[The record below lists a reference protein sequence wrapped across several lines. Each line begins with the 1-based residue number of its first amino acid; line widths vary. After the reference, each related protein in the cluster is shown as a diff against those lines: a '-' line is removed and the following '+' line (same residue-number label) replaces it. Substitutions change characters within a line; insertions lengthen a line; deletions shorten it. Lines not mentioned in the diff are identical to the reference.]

1 MKRIILCLAACAG
14 LMAGCSDTQA
24 VTTAAGLSGTY
35 DLTVVGSYV
44 FVTSSDRNEL
54 RVLDL
59 EASPRDFVRAP
70 NPLEPLAIPVL
81 ERPTYLT
88 RDVYYRLLEE
98 PGQDDEGNDIALP
111 RGSERQGPYVYARS
125 DGAQEISIVS
135 ASVPGDLNLRELY
148 RLRLNR
154 QTQPGIITAFAARG
168 PGQGTGSIL
177 YYATQ
182 QASVATLWRQS
193 LPAPD
198 AFNPKGALPEGPTR
212 VLDMPG
218 ETVAALLVLPSAPS
232 PDPVTNPLEQEHVVV
247 AARGTQGAV
256 GRTFRMDAA
265 RPQAPV
271 VNYAFPAP
279 VRLLATHPVVA
290 DAYWE
295 GDLDRRVPAPTNE
308 NPDNTRLVKA
318 CGIDNYLVP
327 EDPPDLSD
335 EDTTN
340 TVAVQP
346 QRRTLA
352 AGEYVFGVLD
362 ESSCAGGVQCSGV
375 LAVDS
380 ATGQVLNDATGVR
393 MLPIRQA
400 AGLPTGL
407 TLVPDVRLYTRCSV
421 AENHEIPRPLIG
433 VVPSSDGQISI
444 FDAVKLRSF
453 DLNPD
458 GPLVIAPGSI
468 IDASGASLLGQNE
481 DVTTYI
487 AGEVRNGSTR
497 SDTYRIVYEGA
508 LPPPRDPVLSAQ
520 TSQCDGTRCTFTF
533 GSPRDA
539 RFILTGDAV
548 VLEPVVAA
556 CEELT
561 VTDKQEV
568 AGVVV
573 LTTGPLRGDCS
584 ARQRFS
590 VRASSNSVRPFVV
603 YSDGR
608 GVEGRMNKGEILTIE
623 GDYYFHP
630 PIFSSQEPPF
640 LVRLNLKA
648 LKRDPAVRGDQYIV
662 AVQANYSPYLFSPDT
677 GSLASGLSAYRL
689 PGPVAH
695 TRFKGANLAYIAYPS
710 ADGILQ
716 VNMGSITD
724 NGAQSTGLV
733 PFQ

>member
-1 MKRIILCLAACAG
+1 LKRIILCLAVCAG

-35 DLTVVGSYV
+35 DLTVVGNYV

-70 NPLEPLAIPVL
+70 NPLEPLSIPVL

-88 RDVYYRLLEE
+88 RDVYYRLVEE
-98 PGQDDEGNDIALP
+98 PGQDDEGNPSTLP

-125 DGAQEISIVS
+125 DGSQQISVVS
-135 ASVPGDLNLRELY
+135 AVGERNLRELH
-148 RLRLNR
+148 RLGKDAPL
-154 QTQPGIITAFAARG
+154 GFVTAFAARG

-182 QASVATLWRQS
+182 QASVATLWRQP
-193 LPAPD
+193 LPGPD
-198 AFNPKGALPEGPTR
+198 ALNPDSTLSPATR

-232 PDPVTNPLEQEHVVV
+232 PDPAADPREQEHVVV
-247 AARGTQGAV
+247 ATRGTQGAV
-256 GRTFRMDAA
+256 GRAFRMDAS

-271 VNYAFPAP
+271 VTYAFPAP

-290 DAYWE
+290 DTYWE
-295 GDLDRRVPAPTNE
+295 GDLDRRLPAPTDAD
-308 NPDNTRLVKA
+308 PGNTRLVKA

-340 TVAVQP
+340 TLAVQP

-362 ESSCAGGVQCSGV
+362 ESSCAGGAQCSGV

-393 MLPIRQA
+393 MLPIRQS

-421 AENHEIPRPLIG
+421 LENHEIPRPLVG

-458 GPLVIAPGSI
+458 GPLVITSTI
-468 IDASGASLLGQNE
+468 IDAAGTSLLSEN
-481 DVTTYI
+481 DSITTYI
-487 AGEVRNGSTR
+487 AGEVRNGSSR

-508 LPPPRDPVLSAQ
+508 LPPARDPVLSAQ
-520 TSQCDGTRCTFTF
+520 TYQCDDAGTRCTFTF
-533 GSPRDA
+533 GSSRDA
-539 RFILTGDAV
+539 RFILNGDSV
-548 VLEPVVAA
+548 VLEPVVAT
-556 CEELT
+556 CEELK

-584 ARQRFS
+584 GRQRFS
-590 VRASSNSVRPFVV
+590 VRASSGSDKPFVV

-608 GVEGRMNKGEILTIE
+608 GVEGRMNKGEIFTIA

-630 PIFSSQEPPF
+630 PTFSSQEMPF
-640 LVRLNLKA
+640 LARLNLKE
-648 LKRDPAVRGDQYIV
+648 LKRDPAVRGDQYTVSI
-662 AVQANYSPYLFSPDT
+662 QANFSPYLFSPDT
-677 GSLASGLSAYRL
+677 GSLASGLTAYRL

-695 TRFKGANLAYIAYPS
+695 TRFKGSNLAYIAYPS

>member
-1 MKRIILCLAACAG
+1 LKRIILCLAVGAG
-14 LMAGCSDTQA
+14 LMAGCSETQA

-44 FVTSSDRNEL
+44 FVTSSDRDEL

-70 NPLEPLAIPVL
+70 NPLEPLSIPVL

-88 RDVYYRLLEE
+88 RDVYYRLVEE
-98 PGQDDEGNDIALP
+98 PGQDDEGNATTLP

-125 DGAQEISIVS
+125 DGAQQISVVS
-135 ASVPGDLNLRELY
+135 ASGERRLSELY
-148 RLRLNR
+148 RLGKDAPL
-154 QTQPGIITAFAARG
+154 GFVTAFAARG

-182 QASVATLWRQS
+182 EASAAMLWRQE
-193 LPAPD
+193 LPGPEEL
-198 AFNPKGALPEGPTR
+198 NPKSPLSAATP
-212 VLDMPG
+212 VLRMPG

-232 PDPVTNPLEQEHVVV
+232 PDPATNPRDQEHVVV
-247 AARGTQGAV
+247 ATRGTQGAV
-256 GRTFRMDAA
+256 GRTFRMDAV
-265 RPQAPV
+265 RPEAPV
-271 VNYAFPAP
+271 VTYAFPAP

-290 DAYWE
+290 DTYWE
-295 GDLDRRVPAPTNE
+295 GDLDRRLPAPTDA

-340 TVAVQP
+340 TVAIQP

-393 MLPIRQA
+393 MLPIRQS

-421 AENHEIPRPLIG
+421 AENHELPRPLVGIM
-433 VVPSSDGQISI
+433 PSSDGQISI

-458 GPLVIAPGSI
+458 GPLVLSSTI
-468 IDASGASLLGQNE
+468 INAAGASLLGE
-481 DVTTYI
+481 SDSVTAFIT
-487 AGEVRNGSTR
+487 GEVRNGSTR

-508 LPPPRDPVLSAQ
+508 LPPPSNPVLSAQ
-520 TSQCDGTRCTFTF
+520 KDPCEEGEAQCTFTF

-539 RFILTGDAV
+539 RFILTGDSV
-548 VLEPVVAA
+548 VLEPVDAT
-556 CEELT
+556 CEALT
-561 VTDKQEV
+561 VLGKQEV

-584 ARQRFS
+584 GRQRFS
-590 VRASSNSVRPFVV
+590 VRASSSSASPFVV

-608 GVEGRMNKGEILTIE
+608 GVEGRVNKGETFTVE

-630 PIFSSQEPPF
+630 PTFSSQAPPF
-640 LVRLNLKA
+640 LVRLELKA
-648 LKRDPAVRGDQYIV
+648 LKRDPAVRGDQYTVSI
-662 AVQANYSPYLFSPDT
+662 QANYSPYLFSPDT

-689 PGPVAH
+689 PGSVAH
-695 TRFKGANLAYIAYPS
+695 TRFKGTNLAYIAYPS

>member
-1 MKRIILCLAACAG
+1 MKRIISCLAVWAG
-14 LMAGCSDTQA
+14 LLAGCSETQA

-35 DLTVVGSYV
+35 DLTVVGNYV

-70 NPLEPLAIPVL
+70 NPLEPLSIPVL

-88 RDVYYRLLEE
+88 RDVYYRLVEE
-98 PGQDDEGNDIALP
+98 PGQDDEGNPTSLP

-125 DGAQEISIVS
+125 DGSQQISVVS
-135 ASVPGDLNLRELY
+135 ATGERNLRELY
-148 RLRLNR
+148 RLGKDTPL
-154 QTQPGIITAFAARG
+154 GYVTAFAARG

-182 QASVATLWRQS
+182 GPSVATLWRQALPGPDELNPS
-193 LPAPD
+193 STLPA
-198 AFNPKGALPEGPTR
+198 ATR

-232 PDPVTNPLEQEHVVV
+232 PDADPREQEHVVV
-247 AARGTQGAV
+247 ATRGTQGAV

-265 RPQAPV
+265 RPLAPV
-271 VNYAFPAP
+271 VTYAFPAP

-290 DAYWE
+290 DTYWE
-295 GDLDRRVPAPTNE
+295 GDLDRRLPAPTDAD
-308 NPDNTRLVKA
+308 PTNTRLVKA

-340 TVAVQP
+340 TVTVQP

-362 ESSCAGGVQCSGV
+362 ESTCAGGVQCSGV

-380 ATGQVLNDATGVR
+380 AMGQVLNDATGVR
-393 MLPIRQA
+393 MLPIRQG

-407 TLVPDVRLYTRCSV
+407 TLVPNVRLYTRCSAV
-421 AENHEIPRPLIG
+421 ENHEIPRPLVG

-453 DLNPD
+453 DLNQD
-458 GPLVIAPGSI
+458 GALVVSSTI
-468 IDASGASLLGQNE
+468 INAAGASLLGE
-481 DVTTYI
+481 TDSVTTYI

-520 TSQCDGTRCTFTF
+520 TYQCDDAGTRCTFTF

-539 RFILTGDAV
+539 RFVLTGDSV
-548 VLEPVVAA
+548 VLEPVVAG
-556 CEELT
+556 CEDLT
-561 VTDKQEV
+561 VTGKQEV

-584 ARQRFS
+584 GRQRFS
-590 VRASSNSVRPFVV
+590 VRASGSSASPFVV

-608 GVEGRMNKGEILTIE
+608 GVEGRMNKGESFTVA

-630 PIFSSQEPPF
+630 PTFSSQAPPF
-640 LVRLNLKA
+640 LVRLELKA
-648 LKRDPAVRGDQYIV
+648 LKRDPAVRGDQYTV
-662 AVQANYSPYLFSPDT
+662 SVQSNFSPYLFSPDT

-689 PGPVAH
+689 PGSVAH